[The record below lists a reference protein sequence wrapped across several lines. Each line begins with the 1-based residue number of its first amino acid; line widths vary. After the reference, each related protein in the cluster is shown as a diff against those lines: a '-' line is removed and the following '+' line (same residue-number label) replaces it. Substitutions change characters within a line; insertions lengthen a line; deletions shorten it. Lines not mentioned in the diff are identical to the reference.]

1 MICLLLMVRQEE
13 RILERCIV
21 AARDAVDD
29 MVVIDTGSSDGTPE
43 KARTLGCK
51 VAEHKWLN
59 FGHNRTLSLEAAK
72 GLTECE
78 WALVLDADMKLV
90 CPDPARVHRRR
101 LHAAAG

>member
-29 MVVIDTGSSDGTPE
+29 VVVIDTGSSDGTPD

-90 CPDPARVHRRR
+90 CPDPARLR
-101 LHAAAG
+101 